1 MDTWSFSWALR
12 NFLSELLM
20 PPGVWALLILTALFV
35 FRRRLVLQRS
45 AIIVSALMIWATST
59 NYLALQLT
67 HWADQALSWPQ
78 PLVLESLARQAH
90 DNKQG
95 PQAIVV
101 LGGGRRQGALDAPQE
116 NAYQDVSA
124 ASMERLRFGA
134 RLARATRLPILLT
147 GGAPDKT
154 SAKDISEAQLM
165 SRVLQ
170 SELHLQARWV
180 EGESSTTQENAKL
193 SANMLKKENIHTIY
207 LVTHFWHMP
216 RAKAIFERE
225 GLRVL
230 EAPMGFYQK
239 QSFTPPD
246 FYPSSEGLQ
255 RTRWIFHE
263 ILGSL
268 WYRLKF

>member
-1 MDTWSFSWALR
+1 
-12 NFLSELLM
+12 M
-20 PPGVWALLILTALFV
+20 PPGVWVFLILTALFV

-45 AIIVSALMIWATST
+45 VVVVSALMIWATST
-59 NYLALQLT
+59 NYLAIQLT
-67 HWADQALSWPQ
+67 HWAGQALSWQQ
-78 PLVLESLARQAH
+78 PLTLEGLANQA
-90 DNKQG
+90 DVSGQG
-95 PQAIVV
+95 PKAIVV
-101 LGGGRRQGALDAPQE
+101 LGSGRRQGALDAPQE

-134 RLARATRLPILLT
+134 RLARVTRLPLLLT

-170 SELHLQARWV
+170 SELHPQARWV
-180 EGESSTTQENAKL
+180 EGDSNTTQENAKL
-193 SANMLKKENIHTIY
+193 SAKMLKKENIHTIY

-216 RAKAIFERE
+216 RAKAIFEKE